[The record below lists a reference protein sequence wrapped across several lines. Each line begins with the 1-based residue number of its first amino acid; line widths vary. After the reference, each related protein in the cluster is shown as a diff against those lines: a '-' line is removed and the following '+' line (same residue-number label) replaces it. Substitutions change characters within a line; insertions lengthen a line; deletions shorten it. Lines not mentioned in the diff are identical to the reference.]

1 MRSGESTAFLRA
13 DGIVASY
20 GTGLRRSVALRDVSF
35 TAASY
40 SVTALVGPNGA
51 GKTTMFRVL
60 AGFLRPRRGSATV
73 GGLNPGRY
81 RLTCGIGYLP
91 ENPVFPAGWTVRGIL
106 ARAVDLSFPP
116 QNRGVALNRVIRRSG
131 LEAEALAKLAHRCSK
146 GIRQRVALALALAGD
161 PRLLLL
167 DEPFSGLDPRA
178 RVDLRR
184 LVRSARER
192 GAAVLMASH
201 DLTEV
206 ERLADQTLVLH
217 RGELRAASEQN
228 GGDHSLASSLESELV
243 RLE

>member
-1 MRSGESTAFLRA
+1 MHSGESTVFLRA

-20 GTGLRRSVALRDVSF
+20 GTGFRRTAVLRDVSF
-35 TAASY
+35 TAATS

-60 AGFLRPRRGSATV
+60 AGFLRPSRGSCSV
-73 GGLNPGRY
+73 DGLDPGRY
-81 RLTCGIGYLP
+81 RLTRGIGYLP
-91 ENPVFPAGWTVRGIL
+91 ENPAFPAGWTVRRLL

-116 QNRGVALNRVIRRSG
+116 GERGTALDRTIGRSG
-131 LEAEALAKLAHRCSK
+131 LEAATLAKLPSRCSK
-146 GIRQRVALALALAGD
+146 GIRQRVALAWALAGE

-178 RVDLRR
+178 RVELRR

-206 ERLADQTLVLH
+206 ERLADKTLVLH
-217 RGELRAASEQN
+217 RGELRAAPDQS
-228 GGDHSLASSLESELV
+228 GGDHSLASALESELAG
-243 RLE
+243 LD